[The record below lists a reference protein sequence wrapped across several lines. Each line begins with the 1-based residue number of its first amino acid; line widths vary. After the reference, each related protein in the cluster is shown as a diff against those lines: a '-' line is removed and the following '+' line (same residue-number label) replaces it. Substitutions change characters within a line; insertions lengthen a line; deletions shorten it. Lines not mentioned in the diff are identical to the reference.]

1 MISTYALL
9 GICLAFAAFLAV
21 NAAASI
27 ATSFA
32 ARILQ
37 PLTRLWS
44 AKARAEILFALRI
57 AAPALALVFVS
68 LFLLPAYVGYEPRA
82 TSEVVS
88 IKLAAFAL
96 LSAVGVAFAI
106 HRACRSYLATR
117 ALRRQWLAVA
127 TEIEL
132 AGIDVP
138 AFRFPH
144 SFPIIAVIGTIRPR
158 LFIAD
163 QVLQSLSADE
173 LGAAIAHECGHL
185 AARDNLKRGLLRVC
199 RDALLI
205 APFGRSLDRVWAETS
220 EGAADEHAAQ
230 VSPAVA
236 LNLASALVRIARM
249 IPVGPQP
256 DLPLAAFL
264 VGDESRGVKARVRR
278 LLELASSNR
287 EARSRQFAF
296 ARVLPLVAIG
306 LLIALGVTLASSSS
320 ILLAVHSIVE
330 NVVSIL
336 S

>member
-1 MISTYALL
+1 MYALL

-21 NAAASI
+21 NAVSSL

-32 ARILQ
+32 ARLLH
-37 PLTRLWS
+37 PLTRRWT
-44 AKARAEILFALRI
+44 AQARAEVLFALRI
-57 AAPALALVFVS
+57 APPALALIFVS

-82 TSEVVS
+82 TAENVS
-88 IKLAAFAL
+88 LKLAAFAL
-96 LSAVGVAFAI
+96 LSAFGIAFAI
-106 HRACRSYLATR
+106 NRACRSYLATR
-117 ALRRQWLAVA
+117 TLRRQWLAVA

-132 AGIDVP
+132 AEIAVP

-173 LGAAIAHECGHL
+173 LAAAIAHECGHL
-185 AARDNLKRGLLRVC
+185 RARDNLKRGLLRAC

-205 APFGRSLDRVWAETS
+205 APFGRSLDLVWAETA
-220 EGAADEHAAQ
+220 EAAADEHAAQ

-249 IPVGPQP
+249 IPAGPQP
-256 DLPLAAFL
+256 ALPLAAFL
-264 VGDESRGVKARVRR
+264 VGDETRGVKARVRR

-287 EARSRQFAF
+287 DPRSRQFGWG
-296 ARVLPLVAIG
+296 RIVPLVAVG
-306 LLIALGVTLASSSS
+306 LLIAAGVALATNSS

-330 NVVSIL
+330 QVVSIL